1 LSNLFDR
8 LHRLRHLEERTARV
22 EHALCARERDDRQ
35 AEVIQ
40 LEDRME
46 RSRAAAADTASVQHR
61 DAWLLHAEME
71 RRRRDGALRQ
81 AEAQFLFTQGV
92 LRERAIEA
100 RSAELLAESFDARAA
115 LALAE
120 AERKELDEIGT
131 QRWLRR
137 AG

>member
-1 LSNLFDR
+1 
-8 LHRLRHLEERTARV
+8 
-22 EHALCARERDDRQ
+22 
-35 AEVIQ
+35 
-40 LEDRME
+40 
-46 RSRAAAADTASVQHR
+46 
-61 DAWLLHAEME
+61 
-71 RRRRDGALRQ
+71 LRQ